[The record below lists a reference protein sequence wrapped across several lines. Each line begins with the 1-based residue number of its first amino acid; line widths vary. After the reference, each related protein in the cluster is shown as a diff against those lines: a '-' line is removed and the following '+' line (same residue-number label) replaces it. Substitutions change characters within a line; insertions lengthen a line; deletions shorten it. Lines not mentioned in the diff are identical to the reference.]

1 MSLHCCVVKVV
12 IIKVNDPIN
21 KKLNSRANTPILNFI
36 LYKLY
41 KIKLIQH
48 SKTFI

>member
-21 KKLNSRANTPILNFI
+21 KKLNSRANTPI
-36 LYKLY
+36 YKFY
-41 KIKLIQH
+41 FVQIIQNKINSAQ
-48 SKTFI
+48 